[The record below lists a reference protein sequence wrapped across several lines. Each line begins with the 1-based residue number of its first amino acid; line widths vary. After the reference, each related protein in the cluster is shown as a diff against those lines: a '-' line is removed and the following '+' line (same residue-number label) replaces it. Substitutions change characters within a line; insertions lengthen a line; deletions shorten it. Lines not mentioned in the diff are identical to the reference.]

1 MTVNLKKI
9 TYGEAGWDVDANAN
23 FAALNKDTGWIAL
36 TLIAPATLG
45 STGTTNPQICC
56 INGRVQMVG
65 ILSVSLTNVPDM
77 ANGVR
82 IATFPTEFAPTQG
95 WVYGKLPITPTGGTV
110 SFHVSGS
117 GLYLHDTVSLS
128 NVDLGQI
135 TYLQA

>member
-1 MTVNLKKI
+1 MSVFLHDFIK
-9 TYGEAGWDVDANAN
+9 GEPNWVDPLNNN
-23 FAALNKDTGWIAL
+23 FKALNQDTGWVAL
-36 TLIAPATLG
+36 TLIAPATFG
-45 STGTTNPQICC
+45 SAATTKPQICC
-56 INGRVQMVG
+56 INGRVQMLG
-65 ILSVSLTNVPDM
+65 NLSVSLTSVPDV

-95 WVYGKLPITPTGGTV
+95 WVYGKIPITPLGGTV

-117 GLYLHDTVSLS
+117 GLYLHETVSLS